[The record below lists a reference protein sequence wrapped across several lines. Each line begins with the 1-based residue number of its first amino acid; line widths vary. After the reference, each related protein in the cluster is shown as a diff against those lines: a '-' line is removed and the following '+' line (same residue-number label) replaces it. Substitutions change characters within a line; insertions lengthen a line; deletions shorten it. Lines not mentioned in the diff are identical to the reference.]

1 MQPGKKKKKAEDS
14 PNDDLEVV
22 DEVTVVVSCCS
33 LHMFLLFYSYRNQL
47 LPKYTWYKLESW
59 LSKAQS

>member
-22 DEVTVVVSCCS
+22 DEVTVVVSCYS

-47 LPKYTWYKLESW
+47 LPKYT
-59 LSKAQS
+59 

>member
-1 MQPGKKKKKAEDS
+1 MIAINLNNPHATRQKKKKKAEDS

-47 LPKYTWYKLESW
+47 LPKYT
-59 LSKAQS
+59 

>member
-1 MQPGKKKKKAEDS
+1 MSNQAKKSKRKAEES

-22 DEVTVVVSCCS
+22 DEVRVVVSYCS

-47 LPKYTWYKLESW
+47 LPKYT
-59 LSKAQS
+59 